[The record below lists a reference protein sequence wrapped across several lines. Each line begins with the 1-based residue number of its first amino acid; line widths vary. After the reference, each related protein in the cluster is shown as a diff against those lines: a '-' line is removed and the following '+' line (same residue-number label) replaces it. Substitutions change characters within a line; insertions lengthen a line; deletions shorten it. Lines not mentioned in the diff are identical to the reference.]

1 MSLLSSLRRR
11 SFDAACTVEIERSAD
26 SLHAHVVIDGNCEIR
41 PGDEVLVHNS
51 PTNAQFGQRIVVRRK
66 ATITRAGLPE
76 RLWTRLAGNFDLT
89 DLYDVSFTE
98 RRRL

>member
-1 MSLLSSLRRR
+1 MSLLSSLWHR
-11 SFDAACTVEIERSAD
+11 SFEAGCTVEIERSAE
-26 SLHAHVVIDGNCEIR
+26 SLHAHVVIDGNCELR
-41 PGDEVLVHNS
+41 PGDQVLVHNP
-51 PTNAQFGQRIVVRRK
+51 PTEAQFGRRVVVRRT

-89 DLYDVSFTE
+89 ELYDVSFTE